1 MTCTEARDAIEI
13 AELSELGA
21 SDDSP
26 LAEHLRGCDECR
38 RLADVVVRGT
48 ARLTLDTARR
58 SRTHRSRVRRVTA
71 WSSVAAAATIVAAV
85 VADRREPTT
94 AQPEPVRSASLPV
107 ARHVSLEVGRGQQ
120 ATVLK
125 TSDPKVTVIWL
136 SSGEGK

>member
-13 AELSELGA
+13 AELSSLREA
-21 SDDSP
+21 DDSA
-26 LAEHLRGCDECR
+26 LADHLRSCVECR

-48 ARLTLDTARR
+48 QRLTLESVRR

-71 WSSVAAAATIVAAV
+71 WSSVAAAATIVAALV
-85 VADRREPTT
+85 VDRRDVPHR
-94 AQPEPVRSASLPV
+94 PEPVRSTSLPV

-125 TSDPKVTVIWL
+125 TADPKVTVIWL